1 MTTLPLA
8 EVRKGL
14 SKLIDTAVATHER
27 VEVTRNGRREAV
39 LLSAADFDALLE
51 TLDVLSDADAVRELV
66 QTRQEMAEGTWFSTD
81 EMKTAMRQ
89 AGRL

>member
-8 EVRKGL
+8 EVRKSL
-14 SKLIDTAVATHER
+14 SRLIDATVATHER

-39 LLSAADFDALLE
+39 LLSADDFDGLME

-66 QTRQEMAEGTWFSTD
+66 QARREMAEGTWFSND
-81 EMKTAMRQ
+81 DVAAAMRQ
-89 AGRL
+89 TGRL